1 MLLGW
6 SPASSLF
13 VDEDASARQ
22 SASAVQTACLG
33 RGSRNALYDPLWSLV
48 RERLIPHREGP
59 KSAAGGQQSHVS
71 GSDHPSVAM
80 YSSEL

>member
-22 SASAVQTACLG
+22 SASAVQTARLG

-48 RERLIPHREGP
+48 RERPVHIAKGP
-59 KSAAGGQQSHVS
+59 YLQRVVS
-71 GSDHPSVAM
+71 PGLRNAKTSLSQFIGAVL
-80 YSSEL
+80 S